1 MIYGKIV
8 KRILDFVCSLLM
20 ILLLSPLLLI
30 LSILVLVNLGSPV
43 FFRQIRPGKNEKIF
57 RLVKFR
63 SMNNKKDDAGNLL
76 PDKERLTR
84 FGLFLRKSSLD
95 ELPELWCILK
105 GDMSFVGPRPL
116 SIKYL
121 PFYTEQEA
129 KRHNVRPGLTG
140 LAQIRGRNDL
150 DWDQRLAYDI
160 EYVENLTFKNDLKIL
175 FKTVAKVLKQEDVIV
190 AGTGKVGDLDEIRQ
204 VQRPEYTD
212 KDSVK

>member
-43 FFRQIRPGKNEKIF
+43 FFRQVRPGKNEKIF

-150 DWDQRLAYDI
+150 DWDRRLAYDI
-160 EYVENLTFKNDLKIL
+160 EYVDNLTFKNDLKIL

>member
-1 MIYGKIV
+1 MIYEKTV
-8 KRILDFVCSLLM
+8 KRILDFVCSLLLII
-20 ILLLSPLLLI
+20 ILFPLLLI

-43 FFRQIRPGKNEKIF
+43 FFRQVRPGKDEKTF
-57 RLVKFR
+57 RLIKFR
-63 SMNNKKDDAGNLL
+63 SMNNRKDENGELL
-76 PDKERLTR
+76 PDKDRLTK

-95 ELPELWCILK
+95 ELPELLCILK

-140 LAQIRGRNDL
+140 LAQIMGRNDL

-160 EYVENLTFKNDLKIL
+160 EYVENVTFWNDLRIL
-175 FKTVAKVLKQEDVIV
+175 FKTVAKVLKQEDVIT
-190 AGTGKVGDLDEIRQ
+190 AGTGRVGDLDEIRQ
-204 VQRPEYTD
+204 VQRPEYIDNTWE
-212 KDSVK
+212 